1 MMDDN
6 YINRKRSVWGLGV
19 RIGSDDHGMR
29 VGIEQHSRMEP
40 KMSVVGVWTTAERE
54 IEIWTKICAKKGY

>member
-1 MMDDN
+1 M
-6 YINRKRSVWGLGV
+6 GV